1 MNLIECDFYEKIL
14 NKKYSKMI
22 DTKINIETISMNSN
36 SLLNTSKKDDTMKV
50 YYPSLVS
57 GEELT
62 KDYNKEEIQCFAN
75 FNYNLKYINKYIKFK
90 DDYINSKKIVLFTT
104 NEIKDID
111 KKNVSNSQNKEN
123 IEDQKCNKDD
133 KKSIISN
140 IIKKFYDSCNSH
152 IFLVKIFLLSLI

>member
-1 MNLIECDFYEKIL
+1 
-14 NKKYSKMI
+14 
-22 DTKINIETISMNSN
+22 MNSN

-57 GEELT
+57 GLELT

-140 IIKKFYDSCNSH
+140 WKDK
-152 IFLVKIFLLSLI
+152 

>member
-1 MNLIECDFYEKIL
+1 
-14 NKKYSKMI
+14 MI

-90 DDYINSKKIVLFTT
+90 DDYINSKKLFFLLLMKSRTL
-104 NEIKDID
+104 IKKMFQIH
-111 KKNVSNSQNKEN
+111 KTKRISKTKNV
-123 IEDQKCNKDD
+123 
-133 KKSIISN
+133 
-140 IIKKFYDSCNSH
+140 IKMIKNQLY
-152 IFLVKIFLLSLI
+152 LT